1 MCRYGSTG
9 RRKEEEKTNKK
20 KQNSRHERENEQQE
34 KSVPL
39 LVTRA
44 RRSGSRESLYYSSR
58 IASFRRSSRHE
69 MKKAEKRKIETTQN
83 YMSEKNN
90 TGSRERERHQ
100 HILYTLSLG
109 YILGIKRD
117 TRGWEC
123 LLVYIPLSLDP
134 SWLFNANALVS
145 SYIYSVQGHHERL
158 QFESTLVRWLFS
170 QVDRSKR

>member
-34 KSVPL
+34 KSVSL

-58 IASFRRSSRHE
+58 IASFRRSPRHE

-83 YMSEKNN
+83 Y
-90 TGSRERERHQ
+90 
-100 HILYTLSLG
+100 
-109 YILGIKRD
+109 
-117 TRGWEC
+117 
-123 LLVYIPLSLDP
+123 VY
-134 SWLFNANALVS
+134 
-145 SYIYSVQGHHERL
+145 E
-158 QFESTLVRWLFS
+158 
-170 QVDRSKR
+170 